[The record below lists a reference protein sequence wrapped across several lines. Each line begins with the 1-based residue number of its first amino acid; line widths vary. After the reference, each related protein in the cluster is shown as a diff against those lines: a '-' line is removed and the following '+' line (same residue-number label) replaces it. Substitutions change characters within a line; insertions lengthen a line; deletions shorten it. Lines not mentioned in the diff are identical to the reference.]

1 MAIKGM
7 SILLDAKD
15 MGVQRT
21 LQQIKGQFKT
31 LSSEMSRSSNNFKHT
46 EKSMTTLKQRSKE
59 LSKGIDI
66 TEKSMK
72 EIAEQLKK
80 MSAEEQKTSAHAEKL
95 RNEYSRQHKALNM
108 YQRQLASTE
117 KEIKQFNNTT
127 KRSVFSMEKVNNIL
141 GTMRKQLN
149 IANMSFE
156 RAGKSAKSY
165 QNYLNQ
171 LSVVM
176 NKHKNAIQVLESR
189 YKKVVREQGEMSK
202 EALELKEK
210 ILQEKQALGV
220 LDKQFKDTTLKA
232 KRFSMEQKTMTMSM
246 SQIRERITSVA
257 NALKI
262 STSKFK
268 MSGQTAQSYKAHIA
282 DLNNSMKQQKLI
294 VQSLSRQYDYAKRQY
309 GATSKEAQE
318 LNLKLTEERLK
329 LKELNGQLRET
340 TNAHNRLEMEQRQGI
355 SSMSQIRAK
364 IQSFNDTLSLSR
376 SNLSRAGES
385 VKAYGSHLKTLNT
398 NMTQQRTVLREL
410 NAQYK
415 FVASTQGKNSQEA
428 RELASAISHQK
439 IKLNEL
445 ESEIKQTSNAFKQ
458 LSVEQQR
465 AQRLSATGFGRG
477 IQTVNKYKDSLQ
489 SVSSTMRSV
498 GTGALIYMTMPAVA
512 AIGTGIKAS
521 VEWEQALAGV
531 AKTTNMSGS
540 ELNKMGN
547 EITNMSN
554 KMPFAATEIAG
565 VAEAAGQLGVKKKDI
580 TSFTKTM
587 LNMGVATNL
596 TAEEAATEFA
606 RFANAAKMP
615 ISDVDRLGSTVTALG
630 NMTATTE
637 AEIVELGQRLA
648 GAGSQAGFSADQI
661 MSISAAISSA
671 GIEAEAGGTAMTQIF
686 NKMTKAAANGGSEL
700 EAFAKTSGMSAQE
713 FAQTWES
720 NPSKALSAFVKGLS
734 QTKGGAKG
742 VISALDQVG
751 IKGVREAD
759 TIRRMANNH
768 KLLDDALKTGAE
780 GWKKNTALT
789 DEARIRYE
797 TMGSKLKVLKNTF
810 INFMRTIGDA
820 LAPFV
825 IKLSDAL
832 TGLFKHLQ
840 GTSDATK
847 IAITVFGLMAAAI
860 PPLLIGLGLLGSA
873 ITNIAGAVTLL
884 NGTKGGA
891 AFFSLFNGGIKSVL
905 PNIGQMLTK
914 IPLLG
919 SAFTILTGPIGIA
932 IAAVVAIGTAFV
944 VAYKKSETFRNIVHT
959 VIDPVINGF
968 KRLWAFLK
976 SFWNGIK
983 QIFNGNTETGNN
995 ILEKILPKQ
1004 AAKDFTQTLM
1014 MVRNAFNATMQYL
1027 KNISVIIGA
1036 FLSSFW
1042 KAHGD
1047 QVKGVFLGIKTVI
1060 YQVMNAIY
1068 SNIIKPIL
1076 SGIRN
1081 AFKIAFS
1088 GLRDIVK
1095 NSFSAIKSIVQGG
1108 LNVIAGL
1115 VKIFKGVLTGDFRL
1129 MWNGIKQIFRGALK
1143 FLYGLL
1149 KLTFGN
1155 MLIVVKTTMKLIWNA
1170 IKTGFGIAKNASISI
1185 LKGLLSGIKG
1195 IFNTILRF
1203 IKTIMSSIRNVIA
1216 KTWTSIKNNTI
1227 SIIRSLWNGIKR
1239 TWNSLYSGTRNIFSK
1254 LKNWLVNLWNSIRSN
1269 ITRTASN
1276 LWSRVKGTWQKLWNG
1291 TRSTFTKVKSFMT
1304 DKWQSI
1310 KRSVTGIA
1318 SALWRSVRNTFNNM
1332 KNGLANIIGKI
1343 KSHIGGMVSA
1353 IKRGLNGLIKGLNWV
1368 GSKLSL
1374 PKIPTLSTGT
1384 QKINRHI
1391 TTTSDGRLKQGT
1403 MAVVGD
1409 KGPGNGSGVDGR
1421 RELIQYPNG
1430 RTALTPAKDTTT
1442 FLPKGSRVIS
1452 GSMRQRY
1459 EEAEG
1464 AGMNPRFNIGTL
1476 PRFSAGTW
1484 FGNAKDW
1491 IGDKMQGVGR
1501 ALGNSAKWLSDKVGD
1516 VMDYMDNPGK
1526 LFNKVM
1532 SLMGVNFS
1540 SLTKGMGIVG
1550 DITHAAWER
1559 IKKGAIEWIKGGFEA
1574 QAGDGSVFD
1583 GFKLLQPYSAPPKP
1597 PNPNY
1602 PFNGGVHHGVDYDTP
1617 VGTPIRTPMGGRVRS
1632 WYDNYGGG
1640 KAITVSK
1647 GKTFLWFM
1655 HLSQQLRKTGE
1666 QIKAG
1671 QLIGKS
1677 GNTGSMT
1684 NYRHLHFQVNQGG
1697 EANRFSTDPIPW
1709 LRKND
1714 KTGGGKGYPS
1724 GSGAAYASRIIR
1736 QAQNVLGGR
1745 YKSRHIHDAMMRL
1758 AKRESNYQPN
1768 AVNNWDINAQRG
1780 TPSKGLFQMIQP
1792 TFMANAKSG
1801 YTNFNNPLHQ
1811 GISALQYIV
1820 RRYGWGGFNRA
1831 AAYAYKTGGL
1841 IKNAGWYNIAEGGYP
1856 EWVIPTDPSRRSD
1869 AMKLLALAA
1878 QDINRGKQSGNKRP
1892 GQLPNVNRGGS
1903 DNTALLLKMI
1913 ENQQAQIN
1921 QQQAQMKVL
1930 MEIAA
1935 KELIVDESSMERMH
1949 NRHQDKRER
1958 NISRKQ
1964 RFNTGGVFA

>member
-630 NMTATTE
+630 NTTATTE

-1343 KSHIGGMVSA
+1343 KNHIGGMVSA
-1353 IKRGLNGLIKGLNWV
+1353 IKKGLNGLIDGLNWV

-1374 PKIPTLSTGT
+1374 PKIPKLSTGT
-1384 QKINRHI
+1384 QRINRHI
-1391 TTTSDGRLKQGT
+1391 RTTSDGRLKHGT

-1409 KGPGNGSGVDGR
+1409 KGPGNGRGIDGR

-1452 GSMRQRY
+1452 GGMRQSL

-1464 AGMNPRFNIGTL
+1464 AGMY
-1476 PRFSAGTW
+1476 PRFSVGTW

-1550 DITHAAWER
+1550 EITRAAFKK
-1559 IKKGAIEWIKGGFEA
+1559 IKKGAIDWITNGFEA

-1583 GFKLLQPYSAPPKP
+1583 GFKILQRYSAPPYP

-1602 PFNGGVHHGVDYDTP
+1602 PFNGGVHHGIDYDTP

-1640 KAITVSK
+1640 KAITVQQ

-1892 GQLPNVNRGGS
+1892 GQLPRVNGGS

-1913 ENQQAQIN
+1913 ENQQVQIN

-1958 NISRKQ
+1958 KTSRKQ
-1964 RFNTGGVFA
+1964 RFNAGGVFA

>member
-7 SILLDAKD
+7 SILMDAKD

-108 YQRQLASTE
+108 YQRQLVSTE
-117 KEIKQFNNTT
+117 KEMKQFNNAT

-156 RAGKSAKSY
+156 RASKSTKSY
-165 QNYLNQ
+165 ENYLRQ
-171 LSVVM
+171 LSVVIS
-176 NKHKNAIQVLESR
+176 KHQNTIKVLESR

-202 EALELKEK
+202 EAIDLKQK
-210 ILQEKQALGV
+210 ILEEKQALNV
-220 LDKQFKDTTLKA
+220 LDKQYRDTTVEA
-232 KRFSMEQKTMTMSM
+232 KHFSMEQRTMTMSM

-282 DLNNSMKQQKLI
+282 DLNNSMKQQELI
-294 VQSLSRQYDYAKRQY
+294 VQNLSRQYDYAKRQY
-309 GATSKEAQE
+309 GSTSKEAQA
-318 LNLKLTEERLK
+318 LNLKLTEERVK

-340 TNAHNRLEMEQRQGI
+340 TNAHNRLEMEQKQGI
-355 SSMSQIRAK
+355 ASMSQIRSK
-364 IQSFNDTLSLSR
+364 MQVLNDTLALSR
-376 SNLSRAGES
+376 SNLTRAGES

-398 NMTQQRTVLREL
+398 NMSQQRTVLREL

-630 NMTATTE
+630 NTTATTE

-700 EAFAKTSGMSAQE
+700 EAFARTSGMSAEE
-713 FAQTWES
+713 FAATWES

-780 GWKKNTALT
+780 GWEKNTALT

-797 TMGSKLKVLKNTF
+797 TMGSKLKALKNTF

-873 ITNIAGAVTLL
+873 ITNIAGAVTIL

-919 SAFTILTGPIGIA
+919 GAFTLLTGPIGIA
-932 IAAVVAIGTAFV
+932 IAAIAAIGTAFV
-944 VAYKKSETFRNIVHT
+944 VTYKKSETFRNIVHT
-959 VIDPVINGF
+959 VIDPVISGF

-976 SFWNGIK
+976 SFWNGIT
-983 QIFNGNTETGNN
+983 QIFNGNTKTGNN

-1004 AAKDFTQTLM
+1004 AAKDFTQTLVM
-1014 MVRNAFNATMQYL
+1014 IRNAFNATMQFL
-1027 KNISVIIGA
+1027 KNISIVIGA

-1042 KAHGD
+1042 KSHGN
-1047 QVKGVFLGIKTVI
+1047 QIKGVFLGIKAVI
-1060 YQVMNAIY
+1060 YQSMNAIY
-1068 SNIIKPIL
+1068 RNIIKPIL
-1076 SGIRN
+1076 NGIRN
-1081 AFKIAFS
+1081 AFKIAFG
-1088 GLRDIVK
+1088 GLKDIVI

-1108 LNVIAGL
+1108 LNIISGF
-1115 VKIFKGVLTGDFRL
+1115 VKVFKGVLTGDFRL

-1170 IKTGFGIAKNASISI
+1170 IKTGFGIAKNVSISI
-1185 LKGLLSGIKG
+1185 LKALLNAIKRIFNAILEFIKAVMSGIKN
-1195 IFNTILRF
+1195 IIVR
-1203 IKTIMSSIRNVIA
+1203 IWI
-1216 KTWTSIKNNTI
+1216 SIKNNTI
-1227 SIIRSLWNGIKR
+1227 NIIRSLWTGVRR
-1239 TWNSLYSGTRNIFSK
+1239 TWNSLYSGTRTIFSK
-1254 LKNWLVNLWNSIRSN
+1254 LKNWLVNTWNSIRSN
-1269 ITRTASN
+1269 VTRIVSN
-1276 LWSRVKGTWQKLWNG
+1276 LWAKIRRTWTNLWNG
-1291 TRSTFTKVKSFMT
+1291 TRNIFNKVKSFMA

-1332 KNGLANIIGKI
+1332 KNGLANIISKI

-1452 GSMRQRY
+1452 GGMRQQ
-1459 EEAEG
+1459 
-1464 AGMNPRFNIGTL
+1464 MLSTGTL
-1476 PRFSAGTW
+1476 PRFNGGSW
-1484 FGNAKDW
+1484 FGKASN
-1491 IGDKMQGVGR
+1491 
-1501 ALGNSAKWLSDKVGD
+1501 WLSDKASFIGGKVKDVGKWLSGKIGD

-1526 LFNKVM
+1526 LLDKVLGGLGINFN
-1532 SLMGVNFS
+1532 

-1550 DITHAAWER
+1550 DITRAAWKN
-1559 IKKGAIEWIKGGFEA
+1559 IKKAAIKWIEDGFSESGDGGVLDMSKLRYLYGHTAAYTRETGRPFHEGLDFDYIYEPLPSTINGIAKVMPFDSGGYGNWVKIVKGALEVIYAHLSKHKLKTGQKVRVGQTVGISGNSGFSTGPHLHYEMRWNGRHRDPLPWLKKNNGSGKGKGGW
-1574 QAGDGSVFD
+1574 AGNIRRAASRMKVRVSNSDVQDILKLIQTESGGRESIVQQIVD
-1583 GFKLLQPYSAPPKP
+1583 INTGANRARGLLQYTPGTFAGYRVKGAGNIMSGMHQLLAFFNNSNWRRDLSAWKSRMSR
-1597 PNPNY
+1597 
-1602 PFNGGVHHGVDYDTP
+1602 G
-1617 VGTPIRTPMGGRVRS
+1617 
-1632 WYDNYGGG
+1632 
-1640 KAITVSK
+1640 IT
-1647 GKTFLWFM
+1647 GW
-1655 HLSQQLRKTGE
+1655 GP
-1666 QIKAG
+1666 
-1671 QLIGKS
+1671 
-1677 GNTGSMT
+1677 TGS
-1684 NYRHLHFQVNQGG
+1684 R
-1697 EANRFSTDPIPW
+1697 RF
-1709 LRKND
+1709 
-1714 KTGGGKGYPS
+1714 
-1724 GSGAAYASRIIR
+1724 A
-1736 QAQNVLGGR
+1736 
-1745 YKSRHIHDAMMRL
+1745 
-1758 AKRESNYQPN
+1758 
-1768 AVNNWDINAQRG
+1768 
-1780 TPSKGLFQMIQP
+1780 
-1792 TFMANAKSG
+1792 
-1801 YTNFNNPLHQ
+1801 
-1811 GISALQYIV
+1811 
-1820 RRYGWGGFNRA
+1820 
-1831 AAYAYKTGGL
+1831 TGGL

-1878 QDINRGKQSGNKRP
+1878 QDINRVKQSGNKRP

>member
-189 YKKVVREQGEMSK
+189 YKKVVREQDEMSK

-232 KRFSMEQKTMTMSM
+232 KRFSMEQKSMTMSM

-630 NMTATTE
+630 NTTATTE

-983 QIFNGNTETGNN
+983 QIFNGNTVTGNN

-1042 KAHGD
+1042 KAHGG

-1203 IKTIMSSIRNVIA
+1203 NKTIMSSIRNVIA

-1291 TRSTFTKVKSFMT
+1291 TSSTFTKVKSFMT

-1409 KGPGNGSGVDGR
+1409 KGPGNGKGVDGR

-1452 GSMRQRY
+1452 GSMRQQ
-1459 EEAEG
+1459 
-1464 AGMNPRFNIGTL
+1464 MLSTGTL
-1476 PRFSAGTW
+1476 PRFNGGSW
-1484 FGNAKDW
+1484 FGKASN
-1491 IGDKMQGVGR
+1491 
-1501 ALGNSAKWLSDKVGD
+1501 WLSDKASFIGGKVKDVGKWLSGKIGD

-1526 LFNKVM
+1526 LLDKVLGGLGINFN
-1532 SLMGVNFS
+1532 

-1550 DITHAAWER
+1550 DITKAAWKN
-1559 IKKGAIEWIKGGFEA
+1559 IKKAAIKWIEDGFSESGDGGVLDMSKLRYLYGRTAAYTRETGRPFHEGLDFDYIYEPLPSTIDGTAKVMPFMDGGYGNWVKIVKGALEVIYAHLSKHKLKTGQKVKVGQTVGISGNSGFSTGPHLHYEMRRNGRHFNPLPWLKKNNGSGKGKGGW
-1574 QAGDGSVFD
+1574 AGNIRRAASRMKVRVSNSDVQDILKLIKTESGGRESIVQQIVD
-1583 GFKLLQPYSAPPKP
+1583 INTGANRARGLLQYTPGTFAGYKVKGAGNIMSGMHQLLAFFNNSNWRRDLSAWKSRMSR
-1597 PNPNY
+1597 
-1602 PFNGGVHHGVDYDTP
+1602 G
-1617 VGTPIRTPMGGRVRS
+1617 
-1632 WYDNYGGG
+1632 
-1640 KAITVSK
+1640 IT
-1647 GKTFLWFM
+1647 GW
-1655 HLSQQLRKTGE
+1655 G
-1666 QIKAG
+1666 
-1671 QLIGKS
+1671 
-1677 GNTGSMT
+1677 
-1684 NYRHLHFQVNQGG
+1684 
-1697 EANRFSTDPIPW
+1697 
-1709 LRKND
+1709 
-1714 KTGGGKGYPS
+1714 PS
-1724 GSGAAYASRIIR
+1724 GS
-1736 QAQNVLGGR
+1736 
-1745 YKSRHIHDAMMRL
+1745 
-1758 AKRESNYQPN
+1758 
-1768 AVNNWDINAQRG
+1768 
-1780 TPSKGLFQMIQP
+1780 
-1792 TFMANAKSG
+1792 
-1801 YTNFNNPLHQ
+1801 
-1811 GISALQYIV
+1811 
-1820 RRYGWGGFNRA
+1820 RRFA
-1831 AAYAYKTGGL
+1831 TGGL

-1935 KELIVDESSMERMH
+1935 KELIIDESSMERMH

>member
-117 KEIKQFNNTT
+117 KEMKQFNNTT

-176 NKHKNAIQVLESR
+176 NKHKNAIQVLELR

-210 ILQEKQALGV
+210 ILQEKQALGI
-220 LDKQFKDTTLKA
+220 LDKQFKDTTLEA

-340 TNAHNRLEMEQRQGI
+340 TNAHNRLEMEQKQGI

-364 IQSFNDTLSLSR
+364 MQSFNDTLSLSR

-565 VAEAAGQLGVKKKDI
+565 VAEAAGQLGVKKKEI

-630 NMTATTE
+630 NTTATTE

-768 KLLDDALKTGAE
+768 KLLDEALKTGAE

-1042 KAHGD
+1042 KAHGG
-1047 QVKGVFLGIKTVI
+1047 QVKGVFLGIKTVV
-1060 YQVMNAIY
+1060 YQVMNFIY

-1095 NSFSAIKSIVQGG
+1095 NSFSAIKSIAQGG

-1185 LKGLLSGIKG
+1185 LKGLFSGIKG
-1195 IFNTILRF
+1195 IFNTTLRF
-1203 IKTIMSSIRNVIA
+1203 IKTIMSSIRNVITKA
-1216 KTWTSIKNNTI
+1216 WTSIKNNTI
-1227 SIIRSLWNGIKR
+1227 SIIRSLWSGIKR

-1269 ITRTASN
+1269 ITRIASN

-1291 TRSTFTKVKSFMT
+1291 TRYIFNKVKSWMT
-1304 DKWQSI
+1304 NVWNSI
-1310 KRSVTGIA
+1310 KNSVTGIA
-1318 SALWRSVRNTFNNM
+1318 SKLWGAVRRTFTNM
-1332 KNGLANIIGKI
+1332 KNGLRDIIDKI
-1343 KSHIGGMVSA
+1343 KGHISGMVNA
-1353 IKRGLNGLIKGLNWV
+1353 IKKGLNGLIDGLNWV

-1374 PKIPTLSTGT
+1374 PKIPKLSTGT

-1409 KGPGNGSGVDGR
+1409 KGPGNGRGIDGR

-1464 AGMNPRFNIGTL
+1464 AGMKPRFNIGTL
-1476 PRFSAGTW
+1476 PKFSAGTW

-1550 DITHAAWER
+1550 DITRAAWER

-1583 GFKLLQPYSAPPKP
+1583 GFKILQPYSAPPKP

-1903 DNTALLLKMI
+1903 DNTELLLQMI
-1913 ENQQAQIN
+1913 ENQQQQIN
-1921 QQQAQMKVL
+1921 VL
-1930 MEIAA
+1930 MQIARSNQTVA
-1935 KELIVDESSMERMH
+1935 EKDFQPTINKQDFVNEVSEAMKFN
-1949 NRHQDKRER
+1949 NRLNARHASFKPA
-1958 NISRKQ
+1958 
-1964 RFNTGGVFA
+1964 F